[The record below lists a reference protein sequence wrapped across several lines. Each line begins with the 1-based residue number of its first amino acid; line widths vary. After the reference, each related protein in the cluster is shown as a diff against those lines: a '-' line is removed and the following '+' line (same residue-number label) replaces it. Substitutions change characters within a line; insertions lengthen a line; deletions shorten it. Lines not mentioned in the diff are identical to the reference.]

1 MIKKIL
7 VPGASDERPEKGD
20 QVYGELSKSTDLGIW
35 QVGNISCPTRV
46 PGAPTQVHNTAS
58 HQAAAWDLLIHPEW
72 VHLGSHGHMI
82 LDGCMVAWLH
92 GCMASRVMVHGVMA
106 VPIQSSLSVLSL
118 NHALFCFSALCGYS
132 TGWNQV

>member
-46 PGAPTQVHNTAS
+46 PGAPSRVHNTAS
-58 HQAAAWDLLIHPEW
+58 DQAAAWDLDSFVVGPSRLPWAHDI
-72 VHLGSHGHMI
+72 G
-82 LDGCMVAWLH
+82 WLH

-106 VPIQSSLSVLSL
+106 VPIQSSL
-118 NHALFCFSALCGYS
+118 Y
-132 TGWNQV
+132 